1 MTNKQKQIRK
11 DISRLITKIES
22 QDLISRYY
30 YVRAVQISDGVTK
43 YAMWDGYTE
52 DSVDSDKAL
61 SRYGIKKLREMFD
74 KKKFRKITTVC
85 VNVWKRPKDD
95 K

>member
-1 MTNKQKQIRK
+1 
-11 DISRLITKIES
+11 
-22 QDLISRYY
+22 
-30 YVRAVQISDGVTK
+30 
-43 YAMWDGYTE
+43 MWDGYTE